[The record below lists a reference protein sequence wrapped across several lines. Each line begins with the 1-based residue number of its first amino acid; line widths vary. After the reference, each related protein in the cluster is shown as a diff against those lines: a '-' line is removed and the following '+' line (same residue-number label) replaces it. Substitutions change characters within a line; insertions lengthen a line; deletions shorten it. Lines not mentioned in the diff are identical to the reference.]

1 MFSRAGRNAAIEHA
15 RLTPGSGFRVRNAVL
30 FYGMRLVPFV
40 GARTLVARAFSSII
54 GRSSQPSACY
64 DEAALSVLRRDG
76 VASMAPLLTS
86 PQIAEVDAFLRN
98 RELVGHD
105 GTTFHLGQAPAG
117 TQRASY
123 PLTTTLTCP
132 HLFAAV
138 NNPALLAFAESYLGA
153 KPTISAVRIDCTF
166 PPRDGATPVQA
177 QQFHRDYDDW
187 RLVKVFVYIS
197 EVDDLGG
204 PHEYVRTSHLRSG
217 RFRATP
223 FHREF
228 IDREYG
234 SGAIERIRGPRGTT
248 FVADTFGIH
257 RGGVPTRA
265 VRTLFQATYSL
276 LPAPFYDYAPVYMSP
291 KLSVDRRASRLLV
304 R

>member
-1 MFSRAGRNAAIEHA
+1 M
-15 RLTPGSGFRVRNAVL
+15 L

-54 GRSSQPSACY
+54 GPSSQPSACY

-76 VASMAPLLTS
+76 VVSMAPLLTS
-86 PQIAEVDAFLRN
+86 TQIAEVDAFLRN

-123 PLTTTLTCP
+123 PLTTTLSCP

-138 NNPALLAFAESYLGA
+138 NNPALLAFVESYLGA

-166 PPRDGATPVQA
+166 PPRDGACPLEA

-187 RLVKVFVYIS
+187 RFVKVFVYIS

-204 PHEYVRTSHLRSG
+204 PHEYVCTSHLRSG

-234 SGAIERIRGPRGTT
+234 SRAIERIRGPRGRHSLPIHSAFTEEECRPALFARCSKQHIRFFRHRSTT
-248 FVADTFGIH
+248 MRRSTCHPNSRSIGARVAFWCGES
-257 RGGVPTRA
+257 RPRRERTRFLA
-265 VRTLFQATYSL
+265 EHGSSFPRV
-276 LPAPFYDYAPVYMSP
+276 AP
-291 KLSVDRRASRLLV
+291 
-304 R
+304 